1 MRKEHVV
8 FFSLILAAAIT
19 AGSTLSLA
27 NNAQA
32 LAEYKQTR
40 QTQKNIET
48 DEENTPNETS
58 TDVEASHD
66 KKVLYRQENISRGS
80 DEFRYIYISNENKP
94 VSLTDEEKKQVIAML
109 KELGMSSEDEYSVF
123 LRDFQQK
130 HNILPTGTLD
140 TFTLE
145 LIINQVQIERAFAQI
160 KAAHKG

>member
-1 MRKEHVV
+1 MRKEYAV

-27 NNAQA
+27 NNTQA
-32 LAEYKQTR
+32 LAEYR
-40 QTQKNIET
+40 QTQQNKKNLEP
-48 DEENTPNETS
+48 EENTASEKPDASQTS
-58 TDVEASHD
+58 YD
-66 KKVLYRQENISRGS
+66 KSMLYLQKDISRGS
-80 DEFRYIYISNENKP
+80 DEFRYVYISNENKP

-109 KELGMSSEDEYSVF
+109 KELGMASEDEYTVF

-130 HNILPTGTLD
+130 HNLLPTGNLD

-160 KAAHKG
+160 KAAHKS